1 MEEPHHPQSA
11 ALLLH
16 YYFLSSSF
24 MNAFRFPVF
33 SRVLIMR
40 QQCKQLWI
48 VSELDV
54 MRVFCFGFVG
64 FGGVF
69 LFFF

>member
-1 MEEPHHPQSA
+1 M
-11 ALLLH
+11 
-16 YYFLSSSF
+16 
-24 MNAFRFPVF
+24 F

-69 LFFF
+69 LFFFSFF